1 MELFPAIDLIDG
13 EAVRLVQGDF
23 DRRRGFGDP
32 LELARR
38 YRDAGAR
45 WVHVVDLDAA
55 RDGGAPNR
63 SVVLAI
69 AGESGM
75 KVQTGGGV
83 RAAADVETLLRGG
96 VTRVVLGTAALA
108 DPAFAAEMADRFP
121 GRVVLGLDH
130 RGGGTDV
137 ATDGW
142 VRESGTSLDAAL
154 DRFADMELAA
164 VVVTNIERDGVASG
178 PDLSGLARVLGR
190 TRHPVVA
197 SGGVRSADDL
207 RTLKSLSAAG
217 RGLAGAIVGRALV
230 DGSLEVRE
238 AVTVCAA
245 SE

>member
-1 MELFPAIDLIDG
+1 MDLFPAIDLIDG

-23 DRRRGFGDP
+23 DRRHGFGDP

-55 RDGGAPNR
+55 RSGGAPNR
-63 SVVLAI
+63 AVVLAI
-69 AGESGM
+69 AGQSGM
-75 KVQTGGGV
+75 QVQAGGGL
-83 RAAADVETLLRGG
+83 RAASDVETLLESG
-96 VTRVVLGTAALA
+96 VARVVLGTAALA
-108 DPAFAAEMADRFP
+108 DPAFATEMAMRFP

-130 RGGGTDV
+130 RGGGADV

-142 VRESGTSLDAAL
+142 VRESGTSLDEAL
-154 DRFADMELAA
+154 DRFAHVDLAA
-164 VVVTNIERDGVASG
+164 VVVTNIERDGVAAG
-178 PDLSGLARVLGR
+178 PDLSGLARVLER

-207 RTLKSLSAAG
+207 RALNSLSAGG
-217 RGLAGAIVGRALV
+217 RALAGAVVGRALV
-230 DGSLEVRE
+230 DGSLDVRE

-245 SE
+245 SG